1 MKRYIAQFHKGG
13 FPELYVVVDTTKD
26 TGGIISEPMA
36 YHAAND
42 QARRLNQEPAPADEW
57 SLAAAFTNWLPG
69 AGFRP

>member
-1 MKRYIAQFHKGG
+1 MKRFIAQFHKGG

-26 TGGIISEPMA
+26 TGGIVSEPMT

-42 QARRLNQEPAPADEW
+42 QARKLNQEPAPADEW

-69 AGFRP
+69 TFIQP